1 MGPLKSGPGTTR
13 GMEMYEPAPERHR
26 SLSTV
31 LALLVMGIIVAGLTG
46 FGIGVGRLALARA
59 HSSGQVSSVQ
69 TAPGGNLRLQP
80 QTGATSIS
88 DPATVA
94 ARVTPAI
101 VDINVTVSGGQASG
115 TGMVLTSDG
124 QILTNNHVV
133 QGATSIA
140 VNIAGQS
147 RTYRATVLGVDTAAD
162 VALIKVQGVSGWPT
176 VALADSST
184 ARVGEE
190 VVAIGN
196 ALGRNGAPTV
206 TAGTITALD
215 QSITAQ
221 TDLGSSEQLTGLL
234 ETSASI
240 SPGDSGGAIVNG
252 SGQVVGMIT
261 AGSSGG
267 RRRGS
272 TIVGYAVPANAAA
285 QVVDQVRAGR
295 SGGTVVIG
303 TPGYLG
309 IQVRDT
315 SSGAL
320 IVGTL
325 SGSAAESA
333 GIASGSVITAI
344 NGTQVA
350 NSQELGAAIH
360 AFKPGQRITV
370 AWIDPYGRPQQ
381 ATVALQDG
389 PPA

>member
-1 MGPLKSGPGTTR
+1 
-13 GMEMYEPAPERHR
+13 MEMYDPAPERHR

-31 LALLVMGIIVAGLTG
+31 LALLVMGMIVAGLAG
-46 FGIGVGRLALARA
+46 FGIGVGRLALSREHARN
-59 HSSGQVSSVQ
+59 QVSSLQ
-69 TAPGGNLRLQP
+69 AAPGGNVALQP
-80 QTGATSIS
+80 QTGGSIS
-88 DPATVA
+88 DPAAVA
-94 ARVTPAI
+94 AKITPAI
-101 VDINVTVSGGQASG
+101 VDINVSVSGGQASG

-133 QGATSIA
+133 QGATSMA

-147 RTYRATVLGVDTAAD
+147 RTYQATVLGVDTAAD
-162 VALIKVQGVSGWPT
+162 VALIKVQGVSNWAT
-176 VALADSST
+176 VTLADSST
-184 ARVGEE
+184 ATVGEQ

-196 ALGRNGAPTV
+196 ALGRNGAPSV

-221 TDLGSSEQLTGLL
+221 TDLGSSEQLTGLF
-234 ETSASI
+234 ETNASI

-252 SGQVVGMIT
+252 SGQVIGMIT
-261 AGSSGG
+261 AGSSSG

-272 TIVGYAVPANAAA
+272 TMVGYAVPSNAAA
-285 QVVDQVRAGR
+285 RVVDQVRAGR
-295 SGGTVVIG
+295 AGGSVVIG

-309 IQVRDT
+309 IQVRDGA
-315 SSGAL
+315 SGAL

-325 SGSAAESA
+325 AGSPAEAA

-344 NGTQVA
+344 NGKQIA

-360 AFKPGQRITV
+360 AYKPGQRITV
-370 AWIDPYGRPQQ
+370 AWTDAAGRQHQ

-389 PPA
+389 PPV